1 MREKEKSK
9 SNTCNK
15 KEEIIK
21 MLNVNFIME
30 GIIILRVETMICME
44 ETKIITEEIKAV
56 MEEEIKE
63 VMEEE
68 IKAVTEEDII
78 IINMGDKTTSIISQ
92 FMETKE
98 DLAQISNLPFNSNK
112 LLIPNQLFNLN
123 L

>member
-1 MREKEKSK
+1 MKEKEKNK
-9 SNTCNK
+9 RDTCNK

-21 MLNVNFIME
+21 MLNVNFIKE

-44 ETKIITEEIKAV
+44 ETKIIMEEIKAV
-56 MEEEIKE
+56 MEEIKE

-78 IINMGDKTTSIISQ
+78 IINMGDKTTFIISQ

-98 DLAQISNLPFNSNK
+98 DLAQISNLPFNINK
-112 LLIPNQLFNLN
+112 LLILNQLFNLN